1 MFNFRSLYSGSSGN
15 CLLVQTSNTKILIDA
30 GESAKKITSALSL
43 VNINPSEIDAI
54 LVTHEHSDHVKG
66 LGTFSKKYNIPV
78 YANSKTWD
86 AMCEQSSKISDNNI
100 KKFTIE
106 ENFEIGDLKIH
117 PFKIPHDAANPSG
130 FNLIN
135 NNDKISIATDIGHIT
150 SNIVHKLE
158 DSSFVLLESN
168 YDPEILKC
176 SSYPYLLKKR
186 ISGPNGHLP
195 NEEAGK
201 IISYLMNYGL
211 KQVMLGHL
219 SKENNFPELAYKT
232 VVEKIIENNMDSN
245 KIKINVANRYEP
257 SPLIKISA
265 S

>member
-1 MFNFRSLYSGSSGN
+1 MFNFCSLYSGSSGN

-43 VNINPSEIDAI
+43 ANVEPSQIDAI

-66 LGTFSKKYNIPV
+66 LGTFSKKYDIPV

-86 AMCEQSSKISDNNI
+86 AMPEQSFKITEKNI
-100 KKFTIE
+100 QKFTIE

-117 PFKIPHDAANPSG
+117 PFKIPHDAANPCG
-130 FNLIN
+130 FNLIHEN
-135 NNDKISIATDIGHIT
+135 NKISIATDIGHMT

-158 DSSFVLLESN
+158 DSSFILLEAN

-186 ISGPNGHLP
+186 IAGPNRS
-195 NEEAGK
+195 
-201 IISYLMNYGL
+201 SY
-211 KQVMLGHL
+211 
-219 SKENNFPELAYKT
+219 
-232 VVEKIIENNMDSN
+232 
-245 KIKINVANRYEP
+245 
-257 SPLIKISA
+257 
-265 S
+265 